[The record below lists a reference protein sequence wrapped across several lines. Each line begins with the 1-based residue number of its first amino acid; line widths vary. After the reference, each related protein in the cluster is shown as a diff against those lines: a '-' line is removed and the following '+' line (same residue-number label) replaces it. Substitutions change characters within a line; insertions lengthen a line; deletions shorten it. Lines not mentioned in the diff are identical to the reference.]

1 MAQEEE
7 QLYQMRKGIRK
18 KECYQMRKS
27 LQGMLLAAVAQLLS
41 AVLQKLMALCAGY
54 GLMSL
59 SRILPPVG
67 CELNL
72 ALNYFYGC
80 TSL

>member
-1 MAQEEE
+1 MH
-7 QLYQMRKGIRK
+7 
-18 KECYQMRKS
+18 KS
-27 LQGMLLAAVAQLLS
+27 LLGMLSAAVSQLPS
-41 AVLQKLMALCAGY
+41 TVLQKLIAVCAGY

-59 SRILPPVG
+59 SRILPLVV

-72 ALNYFYGC
+72 ALNYLCGC